1 LFEVFTR
8 QCPSILC
15 TCGGQPS
22 QSTERAQID
31 GVCSAQALR
40 GKRLATPVK
49 KRSSKR
55 APEQLPAK
63 KPRYHRQ
70 LVCVISRRQHQND
83 VQRPRIEHGSAGPV
97 KEGPPS
103 YSPEGRSVKLRSQ
116 EKRGKSET
124 SRHNACKTMPIA
136 VLERVLGLGTR

>member
-1 LFEVFTR
+1 MLLFYL
-8 QCPSILC
+8 ILHVHVPVADSRVNLWNELRLMAV
-15 TCGGQPS
+15 CG
-22 QSTERAQID
+22 
-31 GVCSAQALR
+31 AQALR

-63 KPRYHRQ
+63 KPRYQRQ

-116 EKRGKSET
+116 EKRGKNET